1 MSKEAEEAGAST
13 SGASGI
19 VYKQV
24 RAAASPSRAP
34 RLRHSRAARRRHRPA
49 APQFRDERDLP
60 TVMALIDGELSEP
73 YSIFTYRYFV
83 RQWPQ
88 LTWIAYASDPGDAD
102 PDPGG
107 GPAAAAA
114 EAVGVIVAKAD
125 AHRGGPVR
133 GYIAMLTV
141 SPAARGAGVGS
152 ELVRRCVGACA
163 AAGCRE
169 VALEAEATNAGA
181 LRLYGQL
188 GFLRDKRLQRY
199 YLNGNDAYRL
209 KLRLPPPAGGEGE
222 GEAAPERAAA
232 SEAVAEEAL
241 RSLSLERPEA
251 PGVGA

>member
-1 MSKEAEEAGAST
+1 
-13 SGASGI
+13 
-19 VYKQV
+19 
-24 RAAASPSRAP
+24 
-34 RLRHSRAARRRHRPA
+34 
-49 APQFRDERDLP
+49 
-60 TVMALIDGELSEP
+60 MALIDNELSEP

-88 LTWIAYASDPGDAD
+88 LTWIAYAGDLGDAD
-102 PDPGG
+102 PATG
-107 GPAAAAA
+107 AS

-222 GEAAPERAAA
+222 PAPEREAM

-241 RSLSLERPEA
+241 RCLSLGRPDA
-251 PGVGA
+251 PNVGA